1 MVTLALLRSTPI
13 VPLSVSSLSTAIT
26 LSLTRLHTAFTCHAH
41 KLLLLFSQDAPWYL
55 RPLITFP
62 IMFGICGAAFYVV
75 VFLNGITTDR
85 GTAVID
91 DPEVAWDTA
100 NYMAQQLLR
109 A

>member
-1 MVTLALLRSTPI
+1 
-13 VPLSVSSLSTAIT
+13 
-26 LSLTRLHTAFTCHAH
+26 
-41 KLLLLFSQDAPWYL
+41 
-55 RPLITFP
+55 
-62 IMFGICGAAFYVV
+62 MFGICGAAFYVV

-100 NYMAQQLLR
+100 NYMAQQAQQLLR

>member
-1 MVTLALLRSTPI
+1 
-13 VPLSVSSLSTAIT
+13 
-26 LSLTRLHTAFTCHAH
+26 
-41 KLLLLFSQDAPWYL
+41 
-55 RPLITFP
+55 
-62 IMFGICGAAFYVV
+62 MFGICGAAFYVV